1 MEHCLKLSLVSVVH
15 DIIQVL
21 NLLCHVIY
29 IIRIMKLAWIVEW
42 HVAVHPRHT
51 ATVMVSIL
59 NLIIHLLLIE
69 HILLEII
76 YPALTHQPL
85 IVHL

>member
-1 MEHCLKLSLVSVVH
+1 
-15 DIIQVL
+15 
-21 NLLCHVIY
+21 
-29 IIRIMKLAWIVEW
+29 MKLAWIVEW
-42 HVAVHPRHT
+42 HVAVHPHHT